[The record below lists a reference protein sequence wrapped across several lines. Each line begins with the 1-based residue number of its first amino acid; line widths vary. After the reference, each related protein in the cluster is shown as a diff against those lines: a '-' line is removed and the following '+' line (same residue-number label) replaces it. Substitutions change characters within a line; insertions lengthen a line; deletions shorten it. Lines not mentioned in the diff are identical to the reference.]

1 MSCSHCKG
9 SITPVVIDGSL
20 SKMIA
25 IQAKYINQLEGVDEI
40 LHALKRM
47 IEAKDTEGAINMID
61 SHFKNQE
68 FKG

>member
-1 MSCSHCKG
+1 MAGHYSNGDYSH
-9 SITPVVIDGSL
+9 L
-20 SKMIA
+20 SSA
-25 IQAKYINQLEGVDEI
+25 IIRQAKELEARDEI
-40 LHALKRM
+40 FHSVKRM

>member
-1 MSCSHCKG
+1 VAGHYSNGDYSH
-9 SITPVVIDGSL
+9 L
-20 SKMIA
+20 SEA
-25 IQAKYINQLEGVDEI
+25 IIRQAKELEEYNEI
-40 LHALKRM
+40 FRSLKRM

>member
-1 MSCSHCKG
+1 MAGHYSNGDYSHL
-9 SITPVVIDGSL
+9 SL
-20 SKMIA
+20 A
-25 IQAKYINQLEGVDEI
+25 IIRQAKELEARDEI
-40 LHALKRM
+40 LHAVKRM